1 MNEVPLITPRV
12 PPRLIRAAR
21 SWVVTDETWK
31 GPLREEYHK
40 DKKVYDS
47 ILLEAKKQR
56 KAARKEQRMN
66 ERVEKFK
73 SAK

>member
-12 PPRLIRAAR
+12 PPRLIRAAP
-21 SWVVTDETWK
+21 SWLVTDETWK
-31 GPLREEYHK
+31 EPLREEYHK

-66 ERVEKFK
+66 ERGEKFK
-73 SAK
+73 

>member
-12 PPRLIRAAR
+12 PPRLIRTAP
-21 SWVVTDETWK
+21 SWLVTDETWK
-31 GPLREEYHK
+31 EPLREEYHK

-56 KAARKEQRMN
+56 KAARKEQRMK
-66 ERVEKFK
+66 ERGEKFK
-73 SAK
+73 